1 LGDLVRVERNSSG
14 GLGSWGNARLEMV
27 RKKY

>member
-1 LGDLVRVERNSSG
+1 LGGLVRVERKSSG

-27 RKKY
+27 LGVK